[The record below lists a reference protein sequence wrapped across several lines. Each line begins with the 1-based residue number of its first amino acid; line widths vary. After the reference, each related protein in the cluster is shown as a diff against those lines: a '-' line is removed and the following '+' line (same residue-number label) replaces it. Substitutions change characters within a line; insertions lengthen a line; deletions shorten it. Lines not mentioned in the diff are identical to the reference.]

1 MNEFEE
7 IIANANNNS
16 TPAKKSFDKEAW
28 VKRIQEER
36 KTAYATMDR
45 VAEEIVQDVDK
56 FKTYLD
62 VQGRLDKYS
71 VGNALLISDKM
82 PNATQLKEFDD
93 WKQIGAFIKKNSSHI
108 IILEPGDQYT
118 RADGSVA
125 TSYNPKKVFDIS
137 QTTAKPLVKTNYDDK
152 TKLTALVTDC
162 PVDPKIVDSI
172 PNSDKIAEW
181 NKDESVLYI
190 SKTDDIQRAFK
201 EVATEL
207 ARVGLEESDN
217 PELDNF
223 KCKCTAYMLCK
234 KYGVDVASID
244 LNYIPESLKNMS
256 ATEIRNE
263 LTSMR
268 STMGDINSR
277 MNQHFERISKQQ
289 KNKEHER

>member
-1 MNEFEE
+1 MNNVED
-7 IIANANNNS
+7 IISSANGNS
-16 TPAKKSFDKEAW
+16 TQEKKPFDKEAW
-28 VKRIQEER
+28 KKRVQEER
-36 KTAYATMDR
+36 KGAYETMDR
-45 VAEEIVQDVDK
+45 VAQEIVQDVDK

-62 VQGRLDKYS
+62 VQGRMDKYS
-71 VGNALLISDKM
+71 VGNALLITDKM
-82 PNATQLKEFDD
+82 PNATQLKEFND
-93 WKQIGAFIKKNSSHI
+93 WKQIGASIKNGQKSM
-108 IILEPGDQYT
+108 IILEPGEQYT
-118 RADGSVA
+118 RANGSVA

-137 QTTAKPLVKTNYDDK
+137 QTTAKPLVKLNYDDK

-172 PNSDKIAEW
+172 PNSNRIAEW

-207 ARVGLEESDN
+207 ARIGLEESNN
-217 PELDNF
+217 PELDDF

-234 KYGVDVASID
+234 KYGVDVSSID
-244 LNYIPESLKNMS
+244 INNIPDSLKNMS
-256 ATEIRNE
+256 STEIRNE

-268 STMGDINSR
+268 SAMNDINSR
-277 MNQHFERISKQQ
+277 MNQHFEKTTKQ